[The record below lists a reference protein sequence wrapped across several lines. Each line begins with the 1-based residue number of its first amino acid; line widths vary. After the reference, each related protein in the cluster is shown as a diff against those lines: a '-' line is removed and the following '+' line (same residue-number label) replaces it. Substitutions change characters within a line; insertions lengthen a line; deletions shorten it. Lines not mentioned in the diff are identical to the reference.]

1 MPAMYVD
8 RSSWAAPDPEAS
20 FKAWQVNLDRI
31 ELDVMRAERNLER
44 GLLLQTDP
52 WDVPADYGP
61 IPDELRERAEEILAR
76 QRTIIERIAE
86 TLGVTLKHQAVLE
99 AVGRSAVTGRT
110 YPIYVDVNV

>member
-1 MPAMYVD
+1 MPAVYVD
-8 RSSWAAPDPEAS
+8 RTSLGLSDPEGA

-44 GLLLQTDP
+44 GMLLQTDP

-61 IPDELRERAEEILAR
+61 LPEELRERAEGILAR
-76 QRTIIERIAE
+76 QRAIIQRIAE
-86 TLGVTLKHQAVLE
+86 TLGYTLKQQALVE
-99 AVGRSAVTGRT
+99 AVGRTSVAGRG

>member
-1 MPAMYVD
+1 MSAMFVD
-8 RSSWAAPDPEAS
+8 RSAWATPDPEGS

-61 IPDELRERAEEILAR
+61 IPAELRERAESLLERQKAIL
-76 QRTIIERIAE
+76 QRIAD
-86 TLGVTLKHQAVLE
+86 TLGVTLKHQAVVD
-99 AVGRSAVTGRT
+99 AVGRTSVAGRG

>member
-1 MPAMYVD
+1 MPAVYVD
-8 RSSWAAPDPEAS
+8 RSSLGLSDAESA

-61 IPDELRERAEEILAR
+61 LPAELRERAEEILAR
-76 QRTIIERIAE
+76 QKAIIAKIAE
-86 TLGVTLKHQAVLE
+86 TLGVTLKHQAVVD
-99 AVGRSAVTGRT
+99 AVGRTSVAGRG